1 MFVELPCRI
10 CANNNDPQLVKA
22 NIPVV
27 IAAGNSDE
35 DASLTSPSDVKEAI
49 VVGAT
54 DITDTKADF
63 SNFGANVDIFAP
75 GMCLPS
81 QLLKSLT

>member
-1 MFVELPCRI
+1 V
-10 CANNNDPQLVKA
+10 NA

-27 IAAGNSDE
+27 IAAGNMDQ

-54 DITDTKADF
+54 SITDTKADF

-75 GMCLPS
+75 GMYLPRS
-81 QLLKSLT
+81 IVEKSDLDLS